1 MCAAFTVTGVR
12 SACRLHPPER
22 AKRASPCVP
31 DFVCGIAGAA
41 VMERGGGE
49 AATERHGGCGRPHS
63 TAFCDLTL
71 GRAPAL
77 AGQV

>member
-1 MCAAFTVTGVR
+1 MR
-12 SACRLHPPER
+12 STSRVYPER
-22 AKRASPCVP
+22 AKRASLLR
-31 DFVCGIAGAA
+31 GIAGAA
-41 VMERGGGE
+41 VMARGGGE

-71 GRAPAL
+71 GRAPAP